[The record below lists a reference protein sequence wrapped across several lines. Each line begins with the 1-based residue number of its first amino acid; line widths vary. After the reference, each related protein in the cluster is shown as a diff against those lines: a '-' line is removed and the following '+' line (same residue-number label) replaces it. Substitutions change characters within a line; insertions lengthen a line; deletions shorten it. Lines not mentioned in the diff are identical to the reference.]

1 VDFVERIVLGMA
13 AVRFLSAGIELTAA
27 SLMLYFNRV
36 ETALQI
42 NAALALVGPTVLVT
56 VTALGLAG
64 VAGRISATGLLT
76 VAFGVA
82 LIFLGLRQVR

>member
-1 VDFVERIVLGMA
+1 MDFVERIVLGMA

>member
-1 VDFVERIVLGMA
+1 MERIVLGMA

-42 NAALALVGPTVLVT
+42 NAGLALVGPMVLIT
-56 VTALGLAG
+56 VTALGLVG
-64 VAGRISATGLLT
+64 LAGRISVAGLLT
-76 VAFGVA
+76 VALGVV
-82 LIFLGLRQVR
+82 LIFLGLRQVN

>member
-1 VDFVERIVLGMA
+1 MDFVERIVLGMA

-36 ETALQI
+36 EAALQI

-56 VTALGLAG
+56 VTALGLIG

-76 VAFGVA
+76 VALGVA
-82 LIFLGLRQVR
+82 LIFLGLQQVR